1 MYFPLI
7 DFSLMWTS
15 LPFVLQGLVYT
26 LGIGFVSF
34 LLGNLVGLLLTVLG
48 LLDWLP
54 LNVFIRFYLS
64 FFRGIPALVLLFLLY
79 FGLPYQLSALTA
91 SVICFTI
98 TSSAFIGEIYRGS
111 LAGVSSGQWDAGLAS
126 GFSFFGV
133 LKYIVL
139 PQAFRISVPAL
150 SNVASIL
157 KPFHVKCKSKIC
169 SEVENMKTP
178 LTIEIESSLY
188 QYCIEQGGLVVEEV
202 TMPDDQ
208 GIVDTLSC
216 LTKFDGSRE
225 WRCYELKVTKADFR
239 STAKLSF
246 VGHYNYFVLPSKL
259 YEEVKTEIPT
269 GIGVLVYRP
278 YTVEEEMPAS
288 GTFLI
293 AKKAAKKELAV
304 PEEALT
310 NRFMAS
316 LFREVRKAKQ
326 MERGVKYFPTDQL
339 YKELKRRS
347 ENQDPF
353 SNERYY
359 ERFLEEIASQAINE
373 LQEEVIALQHDYE
386 YLRQQQQIRRLPTEP
401 LE

>member
-150 SNVASIL
+150 SNVAMDL
-157 KPFHVKCKSKIC
+157 VK
-169 SEVENMKTP
+169 
-178 LTIEIESSLY
+178 
-188 QYCIEQGGLVVEEV
+188 
-202 TMPDDQ
+202 
-208 GIVDTLSC
+208 
-216 LTKFDGSRE
+216 
-225 WRCYELKVTKADFR
+225 
-239 STAKLSF
+239 
-246 VGHYNYFVLPSKL
+246 
-259 YEEVKTEIPT
+259 
-269 GIGVLVYRP
+269 
-278 YTVEEEMPAS
+278 
-288 GTFLI
+288 GT
-293 AKKAAKKELAV
+293 
-304 PEEALT
+304 
-310 NRFMAS
+310 
-316 LFREVRKAKQ
+316 
-326 MERGVKYFPTDQL
+326 
-339 YKELKRRS
+339 
-347 ENQDPF
+347 
-353 SNERYY
+353 
-359 ERFLEEIASQAINE
+359 
-373 LQEEVIALQHDYE
+373 
-386 YLRQQQQIRRLPTEP
+386 
-401 LE
+401 

>member
-64 FFRGIPALVLLFLLY
+64 FFRGIPALVLLFR
-79 FGLPYQLSALTA
+79 LPYQLSALTA

-150 SNVASIL
+150 SNVAMDL
-157 KPFHVKCKSKIC
+157 VKGTSLAATITVPEIFQKAKIIGGR
-169 SEVENMKTP
+169 TFDYF
-178 LTIEIESSLY
+178 SLY
-188 QYCIEQGGLVVEEV
+188 ILVALIYWVICIGIEKVQQYLE
-202 TMPDDQ
+202 
-208 GIVDTLSC
+208 
-216 LTKFDGSRE
+216 K
-225 WRCYELKVTKADFR
+225 R
-239 STAKLSF
+239 SMHQS
-246 VGHYNYFVLPSKL
+246 
-259 YEEVKTEIPT
+259 I
-269 GIGVLVYRP
+269 
-278 YTVEEEMPAS
+278 
-288 GTFLI
+288 
-293 AKKAAKKELAV
+293 
-304 PEEALT
+304 
-310 NRFMAS
+310 
-316 LFREVRKAKQ
+316 
-326 MERGVKYFPTDQL
+326 
-339 YKELKRRS
+339 
-347 ENQDPF
+347 
-353 SNERYY
+353 
-359 ERFLEEIASQAINE
+359 
-373 LQEEVIALQHDYE
+373 
-386 YLRQQQQIRRLPTEP
+386 
-401 LE
+401 

>member
-150 SNVASIL
+150 SNVAMDL
-157 KPFHVKCKSKIC
+157 VKGTS
-169 SEVENMKTP
+169 
-178 LTIEIESSLY
+178 LAATI
-188 QYCIEQGGLVVEEV
+188 
-202 TMPDDQ
+202 T
-208 GIVDTLSC
+208 
-216 LTKFDGSRE
+216 
-225 WRCYELKVTKADFR
+225 
-239 STAKLSF
+239 
-246 VGHYNYFVLPSKL
+246 
-259 YEEVKTEIPT
+259 
-269 GIGVLVYRP
+269 
-278 YTVEEEMPAS
+278 
-288 GTFLI
+288 
-293 AKKAAKKELAV
+293 V
-304 PEEALT
+304 PEI
-310 NRFMAS
+310 FQ
-316 LFREVRKAKQ
+316 KAKIIGG
-326 MERGVKYFPTDQL
+326 RTFDYFSL
-339 YKELKRRS
+339 
-347 ENQDPF
+347 
-353 SNERYY
+353 
-359 ERFLEEIASQAINE
+359 
-373 LQEEVIALQHDYE
+373 
-386 YLRQQQQIRRLPTEP
+386 
-401 LE
+401 

>member
-150 SNVASIL
+150 SNVAMDL
-157 KPFHVKCKSKIC
+157 VKGTS
-169 SEVENMKTP
+169 
-178 LTIEIESSLY
+178 LAATITVPEIFQKANIIGGRTFDYFSLY
-188 QYCIEQGGLVVEEV
+188 ILVALIYWVICIGIEKVQQYLE
-202 TMPDDQ
+202 
-208 GIVDTLSC
+208 
-216 LTKFDGSRE
+216 K
-225 WRCYELKVTKADFR
+225 R
-239 STAKLSF
+239 SIHQS
-246 VGHYNYFVLPSKL
+246 
-259 YEEVKTEIPT
+259 I
-269 GIGVLVYRP
+269 
-278 YTVEEEMPAS
+278 
-288 GTFLI
+288 
-293 AKKAAKKELAV
+293 
-304 PEEALT
+304 
-310 NRFMAS
+310 
-316 LFREVRKAKQ
+316 
-326 MERGVKYFPTDQL
+326 
-339 YKELKRRS
+339 
-347 ENQDPF
+347 
-353 SNERYY
+353 
-359 ERFLEEIASQAINE
+359 
-373 LQEEVIALQHDYE
+373 
-386 YLRQQQQIRRLPTEP
+386 
-401 LE
+401 